1 MLSDAVGK
9 LYRSCQYLA
18 LCTETAVK
26 CDIFRSFINTY
37 MRTKSPT
44 THTKHKLELDE
55 QLFQTLNNLGLVEN
69 ISDFS
74 RQMGR
79 NDSYYGCMR
88 SRGYG
93 LHVGSLTFLVS
104 VLSQKMDATR
114 CVRERA
120 KLRAGITAINE
131 TIQAKCRIRELELH
145 G

>member
-1 MLSDAVGK
+1 
-9 LYRSCQYLA
+9 
-18 LCTETAVK
+18 
-26 CDIFRSFINTY
+26 

-44 THTKHKLELDE
+44 TYTKHKLELDE

-69 ISDFS
+69 VSDFS

-79 NDSYYGCMR
+79 NISYYGCMR
-88 SRGYG
+88 ARGYG
-93 LHVGSLTFLVS
+93 LQVGSLAFLVS
-104 VLSQKMDATR
+104 TLSQRMDAAS

-120 KLRAGITAINE
+120 KLRAGISAIND